1 MQVDTRSGA
10 ELKHPVEPVRD
21 RTLAPIAQVSHV
33 PTFPLLNHPPRR
45 EGRGEGLNESH
56 ESPGSTRARARAKL
70 AVAAGRQV
78 VKRESGRRHLRF
90 LKPRRCFPLASN
102 APGWGT
108 SDYRVN

>member
-33 PTFPLLNHPPRR
+33 PTFPLLIHPPQRQGGLKRVPRVPR
-45 EGRGEGLNESH
+45 EH
-56 ESPGSTRARARAKL
+56 ARARARAKL